1 MDDTVDQ
8 FFAVKS
14 HPAFGLGIHT
24 RTGSWLVHFERN
36 ENETA
41 RHWKN
46 EDENENENEN
56 NGHNRSAW
64 LHACMVPF

>member
-24 RTGSWLVHFERN
+24 RTGFWLVHFERN

-41 RHWKN
+41 RHWK
-46 EDENENENEN
+46 NENENEN